1 MTFWSV
7 QLGPYYEGDTRG
19 DESMRGHRCIGEV
32 VCPDCGNV
40 MGRLLEGPGGVGLS
54 AWVPA
59 WGQSPANPDSRRLG
73 WSLYTLITDE
83 SPADE
88 EGSVLLCWRGH
99 RGFWVSAADCRGAIA
114 RYRARG
120 RKIRH
125 RATRRPTPTAP
136 PGKVSGTT

>member
-1 MTFWSV
+1 MAFWSA
-7 QLGPYYEGDTRG
+7 QLGPYYDGDARG
-19 DESMRGHRCIGEV
+19 DETMRDLRCVGEV

-40 MGRLLEGPGGVGLS
+40 MGRLLEEPHGIALS

-59 WGQSPANPDSRRLG
+59 PGQVNPDSRGVG

-83 SPADE
+83 APADQ

-99 RGFWVSAADCRGAIA
+99 RGFWISAADCRAAIG

-120 RKIRH
+120 RKVRQP
-125 RATRRPTPTAP
+125 ATRMP
-136 PGKVSGTT
+136 PENAQ